1 MRRSTFVARKFA
13 ATKRHD
19 TYSPAT
25 GSHTANM
32 IPLIYLK
39 MLMECSEAGVA
50 DDSYDVVLAF
60 LDIKDAFLQVPQT
73 DDLM

>member
-1 MRRSTFVARKFA
+1 
-13 ATKRHD
+13 
-19 TYSPAT
+19 
-25 GSHTANM
+25 M